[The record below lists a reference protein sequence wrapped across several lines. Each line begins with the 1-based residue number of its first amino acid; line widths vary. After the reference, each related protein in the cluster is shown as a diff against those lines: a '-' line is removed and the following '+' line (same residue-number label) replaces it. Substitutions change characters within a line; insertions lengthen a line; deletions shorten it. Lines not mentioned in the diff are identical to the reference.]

1 MTRFFARRVAQA
13 VLLLVVVSAGV
24 FALAALAPG
33 DYFAELRSDPRVDP
47 AAIETLR
54 ARYGLDR
61 PVVER
66 YGVWLGEAVRGDLGV
81 SLAYNMPVTELLA
94 PRAGKSFE
102 LAAMAW
108 VLGWVLSLALAL
120 GAAVRPGGWM
130 DRATGWVVSGLLV
143 LPEVLL
149 APVLALVAARTGIL
163 RLGGFELALLALT
176 PGVVPVLLRHGR
188 AALEEAAGAAY
199 VEAARARGIAG
210 WRLWLVYIFPAAANP
225 LISLFG
231 MSFAGVLSGSLVV
244 EAVTGWP
251 GMGPLFLDSIAGR
264 DFYVVVAVTLMM
276 AALLAVGNLAADT
289 MLYVLDPRLRR
300 PQ

>member
-1 MTRFFARRVAQA
+1 MTRFFARRVVQA
-13 VLLLVVVSAGV
+13 MLLLVVVSAGV

-33 DYFAELRSDPRVDP
+33 DYFAELRNDPRVDP

-61 PVVER
+61 PLAVR

-94 PRAGKSFE
+94 PRAGKSLE
-102 LAAMAW
+102 LAATAW
-108 VLGWVLSLALAL
+108 VLGWILSLALAV

-130 DRATGWVVSGLLV
+130 ARATGWLVSGLLV

-176 PGVVPVLLRHGR
+176 PGVTPVLLRHGR
-188 AALEEAAGAAY
+188 AALKEAAGAAY

-210 WRLWLVYIFPAAANP
+210 RRLWLVYVFPAAANP

-231 MSFAGVLSGSLVV
+231 MSFAGVLSGTLVV

-276 AALLAVGNLAADT
+276 AALLAVGNLAADA

>member
-13 VLLLVVVSAGV
+13 MLLLVVVSAGV

-61 PVVER
+61 PLAVR

-94 PRAGKSFE
+94 PRAGKSLE
-102 LAAMAW
+102 LAATAW
-108 VLGWVLSLALAL
+108 VLGWILSLALAV

-130 DRATGWVVSGLLV
+130 DRTTGWLVSGLLV

-176 PGVVPVLLRHGR
+176 PGVAPVLLRHGR
-188 AALEEAAGAAY
+188 AALKEAAGAAY

-210 WRLWLVYIFPAAANP
+210 RRLWLVYIFPAAANP

-276 AALLAVGNLAADT
+276 AALLAAGNLAADA
-289 MLYVLDPRLRR
+289 MLYALDPRLRR